1 MCRSQNLEIVVFSV
15 KKNFIKALGG
25 GGLLQGKK
33 DRDDHRK
40 SKKTTLKNTKP

>member
-25 GGLLQGKK
+25 GGGVT
-33 DRDDHRK
+33 
-40 SKKTTLKNTKP
+40 SG